1 MTAADESPQTRQI
14 GLVGPTDQSF
24 MDALRRHYS
33 VHALWESAGETS
45 SQGRPSDLTA
55 IVTDGRHG
63 ASADLIGSLPNLRLI
78 ACFGV
83 GVDAI
88 ALDLAR
94 QRGVSI
100 TTTPDVLTDDVADMA
115 IALLLAVSRHIVR
128 GDEYVR
134 SGRWGHEPMTL
145 GRRVSGRSA
154 GIVGLGHIGRAVA
167 ARLTAFGV
175 RVAYSGPHETTDAY
189 DFHETLP
196 SLARD
201 VEFLIVTASGGA
213 RTRGIVDRTVLEAL
227 GPEGVLINV
236 ARGSIVDQSALVE
249 ALLNGRIAG
258 AGLDVFADEPNVP
271 AELTAMRN
279 VVLQPHQGSATRE
292 GRRAMAALVMQNL
305 DAHFAGRPLVS
316 PYE

>member
-1 MTAADESPQTRQI
+1 MTAADESVQRFHI

-24 MDALRRHYS
+24 LDGLRRHYS
-33 VHALWESAGETS
+33 VHPLWEGAGGKS
-45 SQGRPSDLTA
+45 SPGFPSDLTA

-63 ASADLIGSLPNLRLI
+63 ASAGLIGSLPNLRLI
-78 ACFGV
+78 ACYGV
-83 GVDAI
+83 GIDAI
-88 ALDLAR
+88 DLGLAR

-100 TTTPDVLTDDVADMA
+100 TTTPGVLTDDVADMA
-115 IALLLAVSRHIVR
+115 VALLLAVSRQIVA
-128 GDEYVR
+128 GHEYVR
-134 SGRWGHEPMTL
+134 AGRWGHEPMTL
-145 GRRVSGRSA
+145 GRRVSGTSA

-175 RVAYSGPHETTDAY
+175 RVAYSGRHKTTDAY
-189 DFHETLP
+189 EFHESLA

-201 VEFLIVTASGGA
+201 VQFLIVTASGGA
-213 RTRGIVDRTVLEAL
+213 ATRGIVDKAVLEAL

-258 AGLDVFADEPNVP
+258 AGLDVFADEPAVP
-271 AELTAMRN
+271 DELKAMRN
-279 VVLQPHQGSATRE
+279 VVLQPHQGSATVE
-292 GRRAMAALVMQNL
+292 GRQAMAALVMQNL
-305 DAHFAGRPLVS
+305 AAHFAGRPLVS

>member
-1 MTAADESPQTRQI
+1 
-14 GLVGPTDQSF
+14 
-24 MDALRRHYS
+24 MDALRRRYS
-33 VHALWESAGETS
+33 VHALWEGGGETS
-45 SQGRPSDLTA
+45 SPGVPPDLTA

-63 ASADLIGSLPNLRLI
+63 ASAGLIESLPSLRLI
-78 ACFGV
+78 ACYGV

-88 ALDLAR
+88 ALDVAR

-100 TTTPDVLTDDVADMA
+100 TTTPGVLTDDVADMA
-115 IALLLAVSRHIVR
+115 VALLLAVSRQIVA
-128 GDEYVR
+128 GHEFVR

-145 GRRVSGRSA
+145 GSRVSGKSA

-175 RVAYSGPHETTDAY
+175 RVAYSGPRKTTDAY
-189 DFHETLP
+189 DFHERLD
-196 SLARD
+196 SLARA
-201 VEFLIVTASGGA
+201 VQFLIVTASGGA

-249 ALLNGRIAG
+249 ALLARRIAG
-258 AGLDVFADEPNVP
+258 AGLDVFADEPAVP

-279 VVLQPHQGSATRE
+279 VVLQPHQGSATLE
-292 GRRAMAALVMQNL
+292 GRRAMAAIVMRNL
-305 DAHFAGRPLVS
+305 EAHFAGTPLVS

>member
-1 MTAADESPQTRQI
+1 MTFHI

-24 MDALRRHYS
+24 TDALRRHYT
-33 VHALWESAGETS
+33 VHALWESAGEKS
-45 SQGRPSDLTA
+45 SQGFPSDLTA

-63 ASADLIGSLPNLRLI
+63 ASAGLIGSLPNLRLI

-88 ALDLAR
+88 ALDIAR

-115 IALLLAVSRHIVR
+115 VALLLAVSRQVVVGH
-128 GDEYVR
+128 EYVR

-145 GRRVSGRSA
+145 GRRVSGKSA

-167 ARLTAFGV
+167 ARLTAFGM
-175 RVAYSGPHETTDAY
+175 RVAYSGRRKTTDAY
-189 DFHETLP
+189 DFYSSLA

-201 VEFLIVTASGGA
+201 VQFLIVTASGGA
-213 RTRGIVDRTVLEAL
+213 ATRGIVDKTVLEAL

-236 ARGSIVDQSALVE
+236 ARGSVVDQSALVE

-258 AGLDVFADEPNVP
+258 AGLDVFADEPTVP
-271 AELTAMRN
+271 DDLKAMRH
-279 VVLQPHQGSATRE
+279 VVLQPHQGSATIE
-292 GRRAMAALVMQNL
+292 GRQAMASLVMRNL
-305 DAHFAGRPLVS
+305 EAHFAGKPLVS